1 MRASKAQRGHVE
13 RKTCNEIRRERMGFV
28 EKVTL
33 D

>member
-1 MRASKAQRGHVE
+1 MRAPKSQRGHTE
-13 RKTCNEIRRERMGFV
+13 RKTRNEIRRERRGFV

>member
-1 MRASKAQRGHVE
+1 MRAPKAQRGHME
-13 RKTCNEIRRERMGFV
+13 RKTCNEIRRERRGFV